1 MARTEITD
9 AIESEYL
16 RLRDASDNAYRI
28 ACRLSDEHMDFEE
41 YSLYTNKAH
50 AFAQEA
56 GTHLRMLPED
66 RQQHYR
72 NEALTG
78 MAEGFVRGLFS
89 GSVNSSAR

>member
-1 MARTEITD
+1 VKHISD
-9 AIESEYL
+9 AVEREYL
-16 RLRDASDNAYRI
+16 RLRGESDVAYRI
-28 ACRLSDEHMDFEE
+28 ACQLSNEHTDFEA
-41 YSLYTNKAH
+41 YRLHTNKAH

-72 NEALTG
+72 NEALAG

>member
-1 MARTEITD
+1 MKHISD
-9 AIESEYL
+9 AIEREYL
-16 RLRDASDNAYRI
+16 RLRDAADAAYRI
-28 ACRLSDEHMDFEE
+28 ACRLSNEHTDFEA
-41 YSLYTNKAH
+41 YRMHTNKAH
-50 AFAQEA
+50 SFAKEA
-56 GTHLRMLPED
+56 GAHLRMLPEN